1 MPHFLTLTTLS
12 LLLST
17 VSAGIVHPYVP
28 WRNAP
33 KLAARLATNQTIL
46 GQKELA
52 VGLGLNIMAQQ
63 GEVAA
68 TSEIMSL
75 MEAGLTDMQ
84 LFKTAKVCGLR
95 LWCEQHYGTSY

>member
-1 MPHFLTLTTLS
+1 MPQFSTLTTLS
-12 LLLST
+12 LLLSA

-28 WRNAP
+28 WTNAP
-33 KLAARLATNQTIL
+33 KLAPRLAVNQTTL

-75 MEAGLTDMQ
+75 MEAGLTDPA
-84 LFKTAKVCGLR
+84 LFKTAKVCL
-95 LWCEQHYGTSY
+95 